1 VERVSLNHQEFLR
14 YSRQMM
20 VEDMGED
27 AQERLKNSTAVI
39 VGLGG
44 LGCPASLYLAAAG
57 FGKLILIDGDEIE
70 LSNLQRQILF
80 RESDVGS
87 LKAKVAS
94 KRLSKLNPKVAFDVL
109 LENVDRQDLV
119 GLVDEAAVILD
130 CTDNMETRQEIN
142 RTAVAY
148 NKPLISAAAMGW
160 EGQLL
165 EIRTDIDGAACL
177 ACAYGLEDAEPLLN
191 CSTAGVMGPVL
202 GVMGSMQA
210 IRAIQIAAGNSAIA
224 ESGISRFDGKSGS
237 WTNFGLPSKADCPVC
252 S

>member
-1 VERVSLNHQEFLR
+1 MSLNHQEFLR

-20 VEDMGED
+20 VQDMGEE
-27 AQERLKNSTAVI
+27 AQEKLKNSTAVI

-80 RESDVGS
+80 RESDIGS
-87 LKAKVAS
+87 AKAKIAA
-94 KRLSKLNPKVAFDVL
+94 KRLSKLNPHIEFEVL
-109 LENVDRQDLV
+109 PERVDRQELV
-119 GLVDEAAVILD
+119 GLVEEANVVLD
-130 CTDNMETRQEIN
+130 CTDNMVTRQEIN
-142 RTAVAY
+142 RAAVAFE
-148 NKPLISAAAMGW
+148 KPLISAAAMGW

-165 EIRTDIDGAACL
+165 EIRADIEGAACL

-210 IRAIQIAAGNSAIA
+210 IRAIQIVA
-224 ESGISRFDGKSGS
+224 EISSSEGTSLSRFDGKRGTWSS
-237 WTNFGLPSKADCPVC
+237 FELAAKSDCPVC
-252 S
+252 F